1 MLKQKLK
8 LLRFESEIIIFKQ
21 SSKFK
26 KRCCC
31 VASVVS
37 DSVWPHRQQPTRL
50 RHPWDSPGK
59 NTGVGCHFLLQCMKV
74 KSEREVAQLC
84 PTFHYPLVYISKASC
99 LNIPSSSGQGY
110 KENTAWAWEYFL
122 LYYLQHH
129 LKLIYTVHFNPR
141 AKGPLNQPFLIYS
154 VKKKS
159 KSFGFTFLYCIL

>member
-1 MLKQKLK
+1 
-8 LLRFESEIIIFKQ
+8 
-21 SSKFK
+21 
-26 KRCCC
+26 
-31 VASVVS
+31 
-37 DSVWPHRQQPTRL
+37 
-50 RHPWDSPGK
+50 
-59 NTGVGCHFLLQCMKV
+59 MKV

-154 VKKKS
+154 VKKKQS
-159 KSFGFTFLYCIL
+159 PLVSRSFIVFCKAYIGYYVNVKYSNNSN